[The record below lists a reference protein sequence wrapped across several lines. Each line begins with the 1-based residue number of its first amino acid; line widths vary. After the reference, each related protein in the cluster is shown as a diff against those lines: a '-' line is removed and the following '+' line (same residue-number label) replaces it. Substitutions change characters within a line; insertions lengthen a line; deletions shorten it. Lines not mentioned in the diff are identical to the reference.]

1 MPLHNK
7 PSTSTSSVVA
17 FPMGTRGFVI
27 SLQGTRDQAELP
39 APRSAPGNP
48 WQLRSGA
55 WPSPEQLLH
64 RDAAFLQDGGDELSQ
79 VQPDVWDIY
88 FHVFCNLQDLSQPAG
103 QRGAV
108 GIQQPP
114 CPWLGGTSEDVD
126 DGLCSGQDQTH
137 KAGQIPAQGQAA
149 PAPHPL

>member
-27 SLQGTRDQAELP
+27 SLRSTRDQAELP

-55 WPSPEQLLH
+55 WPSPEQFLH
-64 RDAAFLQDGGDELSQ
+64 GDAAFLQDGGDELSQ
-79 VQPDVWDIY
+79 VQPDVRDVY
-88 FHVFCNLQDLSQPAG
+88 FHVFCNLQDLPQPAG
-103 QRGAV
+103 QRGARWD
-108 GIQQPP
+108 P
-114 CPWLGGTSEDVD
+114 
-126 DGLCSGQDQTH
+126 
-137 KAGQIPAQGQAA
+137 AA
-149 PAPHPL
+149 PVPLAGRDLGRCL